1 MSECGKIVHRAKKRN
16 VDGYILWNG
25 YIWIFFGY
33 NVDKNASH
41 CICPIQ
47 MIQHKITKPVDI
59 YTEWKRVTKKKSWNE
74 KQWNPT
80 RRENRFSYT
89 FLLLVSLF
97 VECLCVCVH
106 LYNDTNRL
114 HRNSFASSAAKNTQT
129 ATAHSQSILLLVSK
143 ISILSHIQTQNES
156 DKQKSISAGWITM
169 KPKLYNNRRGRVEHI
184 YLYWYMYIS
193 YVERGKDDG
202 VFFSLSLY
210 LPVSFSMLRN
220 FLKVNA
226 FFSLCLDYVG
236 CLPSPT
242 KMSNVTP
249 HFVAKAKVPPWIES
263 MFW

>member
-97 VECLCVCVH
+97 VECLCVCARELEMRSFIQRH
-106 LYNDTNRL
+106 KSLASKQLCKLSSKKHTNS
-114 HRNSFASSAAKNTQT
+114 NS
-129 ATAHSQSILLLVSK
+129 
-143 ISILSHIQTQNES
+143 
-156 DKQKSISAGWITM
+156 
-169 KPKLYNNRRGRVEHI
+169 
-184 YLYWYMYIS
+184 
-193 YVERGKDDG
+193 
-202 VFFSLSLY
+202 SLSIHT
-210 LPVSFSMLRN
+210 V
-220 FLKVNA
+220 
-226 FFSLCLDYVG
+226 VG
-236 CLPSPT
+236 
-242 KMSNVTP
+242 KQD
-249 HFVAKAKVPPWIES
+249 
-263 MFW
+263 